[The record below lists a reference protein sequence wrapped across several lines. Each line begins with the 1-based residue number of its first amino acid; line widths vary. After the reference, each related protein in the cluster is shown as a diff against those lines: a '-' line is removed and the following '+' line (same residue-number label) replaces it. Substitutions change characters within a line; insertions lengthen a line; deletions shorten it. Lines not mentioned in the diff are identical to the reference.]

1 MVETSAVITTV
12 NPATGE
18 EIERFSYMSDGEID
32 TRLDGATA
40 AFRSWRRAAV
50 AERVKLLFAL
60 AAALRRDVEQ
70 LAKTA
75 VREMGK
81 PIAQARAEIEKCAW
95 CCDYFAQHAAE
106 MLSDRD
112 VAIDGA
118 RSYVAFRPLGVVLAI
133 MPWNFPYW
141 QVFRA
146 AAPAIAAG
154 NAVVLK
160 HADGTTRCGLEI
172 ERVFAQ
178 AGAPGNLFQTLLIGN
193 EDADA
198 RIGDERIAAVTLTGS
213 ERAGV
218 AVGAAAGKALKKSVL
233 ELGGSDP
240 FIVLADAD
248 VDLAVEYAVK
258 SRFQNNGQSCIAAK
272 RFIVEQP
279 VYERFLRHFAQQA
292 AQQRVGDPLD
302 EQTQIGPLA
311 RRDLRD
317 NLHRQITDSV
327 VGGARIVSG
336 GNVID
341 RPGFFFEPTVV
352 TDVDPAAPMF
362 REETFG
368 PAAAV
373 MRVTDEEQALESAN
387 ATTYGLGANIWTR
400 DIARATR
407 MAAQI
412 ESGMVFV
419 NGMVAS
425 DPRLPFG
432 GVKRSGYGRELS
444 EAGIHEFVNMQTVW
458 IAQNE
463 HGSGPE

>member
-18 EIERFSYMSDGEID
+18 EIERFSYMSAEEIE
-32 TRLDGATA
+32 TRLDGANA
-40 AFRSWRRAAV
+40 AFRAWRRVPV
-50 AERVKLLFAL
+50 ADRVKLLASL
-60 AAALRRDVEQ
+60 AAVLRRDAQ
-70 LAKTA
+70 SLAQTA

-81 PIAQARAEIEKCAW
+81 PVAQARAEIEKCAW
-95 CCDYFAQHAAE
+95 CCEYFSQHAHD
-106 MLSDRD
+106 MLADRET
-112 VAIDGA
+112 AIDGA
-118 RSYVAFRPLGVVLAI
+118 RSFIAFRPLGVILAI

-146 AAPAIAAG
+146 AVPAIAAG
-154 NAVVLK
+154 NAVMLK
-160 HADGTTRCGLEI
+160 HADSTTRCGLEI

-178 AGAPGNLFQTLLIGN
+178 GGAPENLFQTLLISN

-198 RIGDERIAAVTLTGS
+198 RIGDDRIAGVTLTGS

-218 AVGAAAGKALKKSVL
+218 AVGSAAGKALKKSVL

-248 VDLAVEYAVK
+248 IDLAVEYAVK

-279 VYERFLRHFAQQA
+279 VYERFLRHFAQET
-292 AQQRVGDPLD
+292 AQQRVGDPMD

-311 RRDLRD
+311 RRDLRE

-327 VGGARIVSG
+327 VGGARIVTG
-336 GNVID
+336 GNPIG

-373 MRVTDEEQALESAN
+373 MRAADEEQALELAN
-387 ATTYGLGANIWTR
+387 ASTYGLGANVWTR
-400 DIARATR
+400 DITRATR

-412 ESGMVFV
+412 ESGMVFI

-444 EAGIHEFVNMQTVW
+444 ELGIHEFVNQQTVW
-458 IAQNE
+458 IAQNQ

>member
-18 EIERFSYMSDGEID
+18 EIERFSYMSAEEIE
-32 TRLDGATA
+32 TRLDGANA
-40 AFRSWRRAAV
+40 AFRAWRRVPV
-50 AERVKLLFAL
+50 ADRVKLLASL
-60 AAALRRDVEQ
+60 AAVLRRDAQ
-70 LAKTA
+70 SLAQTA

-81 PIAQARAEIEKCAW
+81 PVAQARAEIEKCAW
-95 CCDYFAQHAAE
+95 CCEYFSQHAHD
-106 MLSDRD
+106 MLADRET
-112 VAIDGA
+112 AIDGA
-118 RSYVAFRPLGVVLAI
+118 RSFIAFRPLGVILAI

-146 AAPAIAAG
+146 AVPAIAAG

-160 HADGTTRCGLEI
+160 HADSTTRCGLEI

-178 AGAPGNLFQTLLIGN
+178 GGAPENLLQTLLISN

-198 RIGDERIAAVTLTGS
+198 RIGDDRIAGVTLTGS

-218 AVGAAAGKALKKSVL
+218 AVGSAAGKALKKSVL

-248 VDLAVEYAVK
+248 IDLAVEYAVK

-279 VYERFLRHFAQQA
+279 VYERFLRHFAQET
-292 AQQRVGDPLD
+292 AQQRVGDPMD

-311 RRDLRD
+311 RRDLRE

-327 VGGARIVSG
+327 VGGARIVTG
-336 GNVID
+336 GNPIG

-373 MRVTDEEQALESAN
+373 MRAADEEQALELAN
-387 ATTYGLGANIWTR
+387 ASTYGLGANVWTR
-400 DIARATR
+400 DITRATR

-412 ESGMVFV
+412 ESGMVFI

-444 EAGIHEFVNMQTVW
+444 ELGIHEFVNQQTVW
-458 IAQNE
+458 IAQNQ

>member
-18 EIERFSYMSDGEID
+18 EIERFSYMSAEEIE

-40 AFRSWRRAAV
+40 AFRAWRRIPV
-50 AERVKLLFAL
+50 ADRVKLLASL
-60 AAALRRDVEQ
+60 AAVLRRDAQ
-70 LAKTA
+70 SLAQTA

-81 PIAQARAEIEKCAW
+81 PVAQARAEIEKCAW
-95 CCDYFAQHAAE
+95 CCEYFSQHAHN
-106 MLSDRD
+106 MLADRET
-112 VAIDGA
+112 AIDGA
-118 RSYVAFRPLGVVLAI
+118 RSFIAFRPLGVILAI

-146 AAPAIAAG
+146 AVPAIAAG

-160 HADGTTRCGLEI
+160 HADSTTRCGLEI

-178 AGAPGNLFQTLLIGN
+178 GGAPENLFQTLLISN

-198 RIGDERIAAVTLTGS
+198 RIGDDRVAGVTLTGS

-218 AVGAAAGKALKKSVL
+218 AVGSAAGKALKKSVL

-248 VDLAVEYAVK
+248 IDLAVDYAVK

-279 VYERFLRHFAQQA
+279 VYERFLRHFAQEA
-292 AQQRVGDPLD
+292 AQQRVGDPMD

-311 RRDLRD
+311 RRDLRE
-317 NLHRQITDSV
+317 NLHRQITESV
-327 VGGARIVSG
+327 VGGARIVTG
-336 GNVID
+336 GNPIG

-352 TDVDPAAPMF
+352 TDVDAAAPMF

-373 MRVTDEEQALESAN
+373 MRAADEEQALELAN
-387 ATTYGLGANIWTR
+387 ASTYGLGANVWTR
-400 DIARATR
+400 DVTRATR

-412 ESGMVFV
+412 ESGMVFI

-444 EAGIHEFVNMQTVW
+444 DFGILEFVNQQTVW
-458 IAQNE
+458 IAQNQ

>member
-18 EIERFSYMSDGEID
+18 EIERFSYMSAEEIE
-32 TRLDGATA
+32 TRLDGANA
-40 AFRSWRRAAV
+40 AFRAWRRVPV
-50 AERVKLLFAL
+50 ADRVKLLASL
-60 AAALRRDVEQ
+60 AAVLRRDAQ
-70 LAKTA
+70 SLAQTA

-81 PIAQARAEIEKCAW
+81 PVAQARAEIEKCAW
-95 CCDYFAQHAAE
+95 CCEYFSQHAHD
-106 MLSDRD
+106 MLADRET
-112 VAIDGA
+112 AIDGA
-118 RSYVAFRPLGVVLAI
+118 RSFIAFRPLGVILAI

-146 AAPAIAAG
+146 AVPAIAAG

-160 HADGTTRCGLEI
+160 HADSTTRCGLEI

-178 AGAPGNLFQTLLIGN
+178 GGAPENLFQTLLISN

-198 RIGDERIAAVTLTGS
+198 RIGDDRIAGVTLTGS

-218 AVGAAAGKALKKSVL
+218 AVGSAAGKALKKSVL

-248 VDLAVEYAVK
+248 IDLAVEYAVK

-279 VYERFLRHFAQQA
+279 VYERFLRHFAQET
-292 AQQRVGDPLD
+292 AQQRVGDPMD

-311 RRDLRD
+311 RRDLRE

-327 VGGARIVSG
+327 VGGARIVTG
-336 GNVID
+336 GNPIG

-373 MRVTDEEQALESAN
+373 MRAADEEQALELAN
-387 ATTYGLGANIWTR
+387 ASTYGLGANVWTR
-400 DIARATR
+400 DITRATR

-412 ESGMVFV
+412 ESGMVFI

-444 EAGIHEFVNMQTVW
+444 ELGIHEFVNQQTVW
-458 IAQNE
+458 IAQNQ

>member
-18 EIERFSYMSDGEID
+18 EIERFSYMSAEEIE
-32 TRLDGATA
+32 TRLDGANA
-40 AFRSWRRAAV
+40 AFRAWRRVPV
-50 AERVKLLFAL
+50 ADRVKLLTSL
-60 AAALRRDVEQ
+60 AAVLRRDAQ
-70 LAKTA
+70 SLAQTA

-81 PIAQARAEIEKCAW
+81 PVAQARAEIEKCAW
-95 CCDYFAQHAAE
+95 CCEYFSQHAHD
-106 MLSDRD
+106 MLADRET
-112 VAIDGA
+112 AIDGA
-118 RSYVAFRPLGVVLAI
+118 RSFIAFRPLGVILAI

-146 AAPAIAAG
+146 AVPAIAAG

-160 HADGTTRCGLEI
+160 HADSTTRCGLEI

-178 AGAPGNLFQTLLIGN
+178 GGAPENLLQTLLISN

-198 RIGDERIAAVTLTGS
+198 RIGDDRIAGVTLTGS

-218 AVGAAAGKALKKSVL
+218 AVGSAAGKALKKSVL

-248 VDLAVEYAVK
+248 IDLAVEYAVK

-279 VYERFLRHFAQQA
+279 VYERFLRHFAQET
-292 AQQRVGDPLD
+292 AQQRVGDPMD

-311 RRDLRD
+311 RRDLRE

-327 VGGARIVSG
+327 VGGARIVTG
-336 GNVID
+336 GNPIG

-373 MRVTDEEQALESAN
+373 MRAADEEQALELAN
-387 ATTYGLGANIWTR
+387 ASTYGLGANVWTR
-400 DIARATR
+400 DITRATR

-412 ESGMVFV
+412 ESGMVFI

-444 EAGIHEFVNMQTVW
+444 EFGIHEFVNQQTVW
-458 IAQNE
+458 IAQNQ

>member
-18 EIERFSYMSDGEID
+18 EIERFSYMSAEEIE
-32 TRLDGATA
+32 TRLDGANA
-40 AFRSWRRAAV
+40 AFRAWRRVPV
-50 AERVKLLFAL
+50 ADRVKLLASL
-60 AAALRRDVEQ
+60 AAVLRRDAQ
-70 LAKTA
+70 SLAQTA

-81 PIAQARAEIEKCAW
+81 PVAQARAEIEKCAW
-95 CCDYFAQHAAE
+95 CCEYFSQHAHD
-106 MLSDRD
+106 MLADRET
-112 VAIDGA
+112 AIDGA
-118 RSYVAFRPLGVVLAI
+118 RSFIAFRPLGVILAI

-146 AAPAIAAG
+146 AVPAIAAG

-160 HADGTTRCGLEI
+160 HADSTTRCGLEI

-178 AGAPGNLFQTLLIGN
+178 GGAPENLFQTLLISN

-198 RIGDERIAAVTLTGS
+198 RIGDDRIAGVTLTGS

-218 AVGAAAGKALKKSVL
+218 AVGSAAGKALKKSVL

-248 VDLAVEYAVK
+248 IDLAVEYAVK

-279 VYERFLRHFAQQA
+279 VYERFLRHFAQEA
-292 AQQRVGDPLD
+292 AQQRVGDPMD

-311 RRDLRD
+311 RRDLRE

-327 VGGARIVSG
+327 VGGARIVTG
-336 GNVID
+336 GNPIG

-373 MRVTDEEQALESAN
+373 MRAADEEQALELAN
-387 ATTYGLGANIWTR
+387 ASTYGLGANVWTR
-400 DIARATR
+400 DITRATR

-412 ESGMVFV
+412 ESGMVFI

-444 EAGIHEFVNMQTVW
+444 EFGIHEFVNQQTVW
-458 IAQNE
+458 IAQNQ